1 VLAAPAV
8 ELIAI
13 PIHPLVVL
21 LDLVVE
27 VLVDLELVLILVEDL
42 CPQLVKHFLL
52 LEPLTVVVGEEE
64 MDLIH
69 LVTLQIQQLVVHQAV
84 LVSSSL
90 LIPLH
95 KYCCISTI

>member
-1 VLAAPAV
+1 VLAAAAV

-27 VLVDLELVLILVEDL
+27 VLVDLELVLILVPQDL
-42 CPQLVKHFLL
+42 CPQLVKHLLL

-64 MDLIH
+64 MELIH
-69 LVTLQIQQLVVHQAV
+69 LVTARLPGLVVHQAV

-90 LIPLH
+90 PTQQH
-95 KYCCISTI
+95 K